1 MKPVGREEINY
12 PILSNLG
19 IIFLG
24 GKHTK
29 SILVLN
35 SIWETK
41 NLMKCSMKKSPLNIQ
56 KNSNWRCVIVVKA
69 EDLQPNDSGLNL

>member
-1 MKPVGREEINY
+1 MKSVGREEINY

-41 NLMKCSMKKSPLNIQ
+41 NLMKCSMKKISI
-56 KNSNWRCVIVVKA
+56 KYTKKTA
-69 EDLQPNDSGLNL
+69 TEDVL